1 MQHTDFIGSIAMDP
15 SSFSAEQTAGAIA
28 RIRGEAHLT
37 QLVVAQ
43 KAGLDQS
50 RVSRIEKG
58 EVVSPGDVER
68 VLDALADLGATGAAD
83 YKAYA
88 ARDWQYVEPP
98 SFWNAERACL
108 ELAEETLEQI
118 ETFFGSDPPWPL
130 RRQLERHRDS
140 LLRASTF
147 LTRQNHCIAFIGDLG
162 VGKST
167 AICFLFDL
175 LVQPSL
181 ADKQIN
187 RPILETGAG
196 GTTICEVHVKRGPEF
211 GISIVPMTESE
222 QRQFIAD
229 FCAAKWILIN
239 SDQRENTESVGV
251 SREIERAIRNM
262 SGLSRRRETKDGK
275 VTYHDPV
282 TELARSCAS
291 EEEFRTQVLGLVGLS
306 DRTCRELWYDSAT
319 RKHPMEWVMDTF
331 KAVNNGR
338 LRDAP
343 LPRSIDLLIPN
354 FGRDFGELEI
364 SVVDTKGVDDVAVRE
379 DLDIRLKDARSA
391 VVFCSRFNDAPGT
404 STKLL
409 LEHMRK
415 TFSERVDTGKVSIL
429 ALPRSGEARA
439 TKDDMGELALTDAEG
454 YEFKRMQVSG
464 ELATDDLSGVPMMFF
479 NVESDDPKAARADLF
494 RQLMRMRKS
503 VEEQLFDLCAA
514 VQEIIENREQQAIT
528 AAIEEVAGRLNTFL
542 EGNRRLGAREQLAYA
557 EAISTIKTVRY
568 AATLWASTRRNGEY
582 SGLNVVHLVGVG
594 AARDASQRSDSWFE
608 SLDAFLKSLKADSGL
623 TLATKTIEQIAK
635 GAAASKRAF
644 IDTAQRA
651 GVEVY
656 KDPLAQAGVW
666 APCAAEWGQ
675 GPGFTRRVAN
685 RLEGWFATQNDLKDK
700 LEEILNTLWEQTVI
714 LPLRRLAEEKAPE
727 VKPTAANVVHFPGR
741 KSA

>member
-1 MQHTDFIGSIAMDP
+1 MSHGSI
-15 SSFSAEQTAGAIA
+15 SAEQTAAAIA
-28 RIRGEAHLT
+28 RIRGEARLT
-37 QLVVAQ
+37 QQVVAQ
-43 KAGLDQS
+43 KAGFDQS

-58 EVVSPGDVER
+58 EVASPGDVEHA
-68 VLDALADLGATGAAD
+68 LDALAELGATEAAE

-88 ARDWQYVEPP
+88 AHDWQYIEPP
-98 SFWNAERACL
+98 SFWNTERACL
-108 ELAEETLEQI
+108 ELAEETLGHI

-140 LLRASTF
+140 LLRASTY
-147 LTRQNHCIAFIGDLG
+147 LTRQNHNIAFVGDMG

-175 LVQPSL
+175 LIPPSL

-229 FCAAKWILIN
+229 FCAAKCMAIN
-239 SDQRENTESVGV
+239 SDQRENTESVSV

-275 VTYHDPV
+275 VTYHDPA

-291 EEEFRTQVLGLVGLS
+291 EEEFRTRVLGLIGLP

-319 RKHPMEWVMDTF
+319 RKHPMEWVMETF

-338 LRDAP
+338 LQDVP

-354 FGRDFGELEI
+354 FGHDFGELEI

-379 DLDIRLKDARSA
+379 DLDARLKDARSA
-391 VVFCSRFNDAPGT
+391 VIFCSRFNDAPGT
-404 STKLL
+404 TTKLL
-409 LEHMRK
+409 LDHMRK

-454 YEFKRMQVSG
+454 YEFKRMQVAG
-464 ELATDDLSGVPMMFF
+464 ELGTDDLSGVPMMFF
-479 NVESDDPKAARADLF
+479 NVEADDPKASRADLF
-494 RQLMRMRKS
+494 HQLTRMRKS

-542 EGNRRLGAREQLAYA
+542 EGNRGLGAREQLAYA
-557 EAISTIKTVRY
+557 EAVSTIKTVRH
-568 AATLWASTRRNGEY
+568 AATLWASTRRNGDY
-582 SGLNVVHLVGVG
+582 SGLNVLHLVGVG
-594 AARDASQRSDSWFE
+594 AARDASQRSDSWFK

-623 TLATKTIEQIAK
+623 TLATKTIDQIAK
-635 GAAASKRAF
+635 GATASKRSF
-644 IDTAQRA
+644 IDAAQRA

-656 KDPLAQAGVW
+656 EEPLSQAGVW

-685 RLEGWFATQNDLKDK
+685 RLDGWFAKQNGLKDK

-714 LPLRRLAEEKAPE
+714 LPLRRLVEEEAPE
-727 VKPTAANVVHFPGR
+727 VTPTAANVVHFPSR